1 MIASVGYLFP
11 VVVLSAGIV
20 SALATAALYCHLQ
33 RRGVRQG
40 AREDTPQTHQRKGSV
55 PSMGGLAIMTSVVVV
70 GLFWAYWLG
79 ALGPRLYL
87 VLGAAIA
94 YALVGFT
101 DDVEKVSSGRSTGWR
116 ARYKIVI
123 EVLLAALFAVALVSA
138 AGAGVG
144 CSHAMPPWLWIPF
157 VMFVLVGGA
166 NAVNLTDGLD
176 GLAAGLSCIAG
187 LAMAVILALLQDY
200 QMSLAAAAVA
210 GAAAGFLWLNAHP
223 ARIFMGDIGS
233 LGLGAALSAIAIAAG
248 IEVLFAIIAA
258 VFVWETLSV
267 IIQVAYFK
275 RTKGKRVFKMS
286 PFHHHLELSG
296 WAEPTVVIRLWLVG
310 AVCALAAIT
319 IAFASVGTAGVRD
332 LFR

>member
-1 MIASVGYLFP
+1 MKLWIAFWNILLKDMRTYYLKPPNISWGMFFP
-11 VVVLSAGIV
+11 VAWTGMFFIKSGSGLGDLLTVLPGVVAV
-20 SALATAALYCHLQ
+20 SILFGTTSLLAVTVTFEKRNRSFERLLLAPIPLELLMLAKTSGAILF
-33 RRGVRQG
+33 GVTN
-40 AREDTPQTHQRKGSV
+40 AFV
-55 PSMGGLAIMTSVVVV
+55 P
-70 GLFWAYWLG
+70 
-79 ALGPRLYL
+79 
-87 VLGAAIA
+87 
-94 YALVGFT
+94 
-101 DDVEKVSSGRSTGWR
+101 
-116 ARYKIVI
+116 
-123 EVLLAALFAVALVSA
+123 VLLAALFAVALVSA